1 MCGIFG
7 FASNGKNKKSLN
19 ANGILDNLYKMSE
32 TRGKE
37 ASGLIALDSN
47 EIKYIKDSIPASRLI
62 KRNDYKEIIKEI
74 ISSDNEDS
82 IAIVGHSRLVTNGK
96 AENNDNNQPVDIGS
110 IVGVHNG
117 IITNENLLW
126 EQNKNINKN
135 FEIDTEVFFK
145 LLEQYLSTN
154 DLSNAVKKT
163 FTDIEGVANIA
174 AVFAKLNILLL
185 STNNG
190 SLFYV
195 KSMDCNS
202 IIFASERYILEQ
214 VIDHSNTGRIY
225 DKTTITHIVPNSL
238 MVLDLDNLFETRLH
252 FDELQNVRSLDVK
265 IENCERTIK
274 NFSLNEN
281 ITFIQEN
288 DFEKINYSKYYDIY
302 EANKEKISKLRRCTK
317 CILPETMPFIQ
328 FDDEGVCNY
337 CKSYK
342 KHEPKGIEELKKVL
356 TKTNNE
362 YDCLVTL
369 SGGRDS
375 CYGLHFVKEELGLN
389 PVTYTYDW
397 GMVTDLARRNQMR
410 MCGKLGVEHIL
421 VSADIQKKRD
431 NIRKNVSSWLK
442 NPQLG
447 MIPLFM
453 AGDKQ
458 YFYWSNKIAEQT
470 HVKNIILCEN
480 LLETT
485 RFKTGFCGISPTHGT
500 ANTYTLSISKK
511 FQMLFYYGMNF
522 LKTPSYIN
530 SSLLDTM
537 SAFSSYYVMEH
548 NFINLFDYIEWD
560 EDTINKTLI
569 DGYSWEKSPDTDST
583 WRIGDGTAAF
593 YNYIYYTMA
602 GLTENDT
609 FRSNQIREGQITRE
623 EALKLSSKE
632 NSPRF
637 ESIKWYLD
645 TINLNFHDTMSI
657 INNAKKLY

>member
-7 FASNGKNKKSLN
+7 FVSNGKNKKILN
-19 ANGILDNLYKMSE
+19 VNSILDNLYKMSE

-62 KRNDYKEIIKEI
+62 KRNDYKEIIKEL
-74 ISSDNEDS
+74 ISSGNEES
-82 IAIVGHSRLVTNGK
+82 IAIIGHSRLVTNGK

-126 EQNKNINKN
+126 EENKNIDKN

-154 DLSNAVKKT
+154 DLFSAVKKT
-163 FTDIEGVANIA
+163 FTDIEGVANVT
-174 AVFAKLNILLL
+174 AVFTKLNIILL

-195 KSMDCNS
+195 KSKDCNS

-214 VIDHSNTGRIY
+214 VINYSNVSSVY
-225 DKTTITHIVPNSL
+225 DKTTITNIVPNSL
-238 MVLDLDNLFETRLH
+238 MIIDLNNLLETIFH
-252 FDELQNVRSLDVK
+252 FDDIQNLQSLDIK
-265 IENCERTIK
+265 IEHCDRTIK
-274 NFSLNEN
+274 NLSLNEN
-281 ITFIQEN
+281 ITFIKEI
-288 DFEKINYSKYYDIY
+288 DLEKINYSTYYDIY
-302 EANKEKISKLRRCTK
+302 EANKEKIAKLKRCTK

-328 FDDEGVCNY
+328 FDNEGVCNY

-342 KHEPKGIEELKKVL
+342 RHKPKGIEELKKIL

-431 NIRKNVSSWLK
+431 NIRKNVSAWLK
-442 NPQLG
+442 KPQLG

-485 RFKTGFCGISPTHGT
+485 KFKTGFCGIKPMYGT
-500 ANTYTLSISKK
+500 SNTYTLSIRNKL
-511 FQMLFYYGMNF
+511 QMLFYYGMNF
-522 LKTPSYIN
+522 LKNPKYIN
-530 SSLLDTM
+530 SSLLDSV
-537 SAFSSYYVMEH
+537 SAFSSYYVMNH
-548 NFINLFDYIEWD
+548 NFINLFDYIQWD

-569 DGYSWEKSPDTDST
+569 DGYNWEKSPDTDST

-609 FRSNQIREGQITRE
+609 FRSNQIREGQISRD
-623 EALKLSSKE
+623 EALKLSIKE
-632 NSPRF
+632 NTPRF
-637 ESIKWYLD
+637 ESIEWYLN
-645 TINLNFHDTMSI
+645 TINLNFYDTMSI